1 MSLLDPDF
9 VYIGLDAADS
19 AAVFER
25 IGGDL
30 RTAGLVADDYVDALN
45 AREKE
50 FPTGLPLPG
59 GVAIPHTDVSHVH
72 SDKVAVAALKH
83 PVEFHEMGGED
94 DSLIS
99 VSTVFLLALSNPSD
113 HLTILQRIIKSIQ
126 DEEFLES
133 IRNAVDEREI
143 VALASAAFTD
153 EPAKN

>member
-1 MSLLDPDF
+1 MNLLDPDF
-9 VYIGLDAADS
+9 VYLDLDVPDS
-19 AAVFER
+19 ATLFER

-30 RTAGLVADDYVDALN
+30 RAAGLVSEDYVEALN

-72 SDKVAVAALKH
+72 SDKVAVATLKH

-94 DSLIS
+94 DSIIS
-99 VSTVFLLALSNPSD
+99 VTTVFLLALSNPTD

-126 DEEFLES
+126 DKEFLES
-133 IRNAVDEREI
+133 IRNAMDEREI
-143 VALASAAFTD
+143 VALAAAAFDD
-153 EPAKN
+153 EAAKK